1 MPVRWESVIML
12 VASDAQIDQREERH
26 AWRVAID
33 NMHVRPII
41 FCVASNVRMSRSKE
55 KHVPTV
61 VSINMSFLRRA
72 VVPRLMVMVHRSIGQ
87 PFGRNCLRRCHLPDE
102 FYVNPRRCC
111 ICVSKQSFLSE
122 ILTVY
127 RRAHARRKAIS
138 CVVGARDKPR
148 LLPAKWPTGKS
159 PTVTP

>member
-41 FCVASNVRMSRSKE
+41 FCVASNVRMSRCKE

-72 VVPRLMVMVHRSIGQ
+72 VVPRLLVMVHRSIGQ
-87 PFGRNCLRRCHLPDE
+87 PF
-102 FYVNPRRCC
+102 
-111 ICVSKQSFLSE
+111 
-122 ILTVY
+122 
-127 RRAHARRKAIS
+127 
-138 CVVGARDKPR
+138 
-148 LLPAKWPTGKS
+148 
-159 PTVTP
+159 